1 MYCKHCGTD
10 IEVNVKFCQNCGAE
24 VEETSADAKETV
36 ISSEYEEQKKALTD
50 SVFTLG
56 LLGLIFSASSWLALV
71 GIILSAIAKKRAEE
85 YEALAGALE
94 GRAKAGRILAKIGM
108 IVGIASLVILVLS
121 FVIGLIGGIL
131 GAL

>member
-1 MYCKHCGTD
+1 MYCKHCGPD
-10 IEVNVKFCQNCGAE
+10 IEVNVKFCQNCGAK
-24 VEETSADAKETV
+24 VDAASADTEETV

-71 GIILSAIAKKRAEE
+71 GIILSAIAKKRAAE